1 MREREKE
8 EFLQIRLMLRIS
20 ELLERKG
27 LISEEEKN
35 RLKTLIGREDG
46 K

>member
-35 RLKTLIGREDG
+35 RLKTLISREDG

>member
-1 MREREKE
+1 MRESEKE
-8 EFLQIRLMLRIS
+8 EFLQIRLMLRVS

-35 RLKTLIGREDG
+35 RLKTLISREYG